1 MSTGVTAVI
10 TEAGIS
16 APPFAT
22 VLATLQDRVR
32 TIYGSDIYIEPDS
45 KDGQLIVLF
54 AQAVSDCN
62 DVAVAVKGQ
71 FAPGSAIGT
80 GLSSV
85 VKVNGIERLEASYS
99 SAPGSAIG
107 QAGTVIMN
115 GAVKDENGNLWN
127 LPESVTIPPGGEI
140 LVTVTAQELGDI
152 SAPAGSIDAIATPAL
167 GWQSFTSTA
176 DATPGAPVERDP
188 TLRQR
193 QTVSTSL
200 PALTVLGALEGALLN
215 LPGVQRVRIYDNDD
229 DAPDANG
236 VPGHTECVV
245 IEGGDLAQIA
255 LTIGQ
260 KKTPGGGTYGTTS
273 QVYVDPVTGIVYT
286 INFYILALTTIKV
299 RITGTALPGYTT
311 TIGDDIK
318 VSMVDYLES
327 HTIGERVEYTGLWGP
342 AYLDLPARLQPYR
355 VDTLEVSTDGGA
367 TWNELDVAIDF
378 NKVVNCTLADVTV
391 TIT

>member
-1 MSTGVTAVI
+1 
-10 TEAGIS
+10 
-16 APPFAT
+16 
-22 VLATLQDRVR
+22 
-32 TIYGSDIYIEPDS
+32 
-45 KDGQLIVLF
+45 
-54 AQAVSDCN
+54 
-62 DVAVAVKGQ
+62 
-71 FAPGSAIGT
+71 
-80 GLSSV
+80 
-85 VKVNGIERLEASYS
+85 
-99 SAPGSAIG
+99 
-107 QAGTVIMN
+107 
-115 GAVKDENGNLWN
+115 
-127 LPESVTIPPGGEI
+127 
-140 LVTVTAQELGDI
+140 
-152 SAPAGSIDAIATPAL
+152 
-167 GWQSFTSTA
+167 
-176 DATPGAPVERDP
+176 
-188 TLRQR
+188 
-193 QTVSTSL
+193 
-200 PALTVLGALEGALLN
+200 LTVLGALEGALLN